1 MALGAKIDCCDAMA
15 VLLLIAVLLQWT
27 AAVSLCPQRCR
38 SRSAVGY
45 QYFWSYLSRQQPLL
59 HSTPHFTPIYILCET
74 RFALVDHVVDHASG
88 HVERAF
94 LLLTSN
100 VRPARFAQ
108 PALLQVE
115 RDGRAKQRHC
125 AGTDICL

>member
-1 MALGAKIDCCDAMA
+1 MDCRGLAVPAAMQIA
-15 VLLLIAVLLQWT
+15 QRGWIPVLLELPVTSATAV
-27 AAVSLCPQRCR
+27 A
-38 SRSAVGY
+38 
-45 QYFWSYLSRQQPLL
+45 L
-59 HSTPHFTPIYILCET
+59 HSPLYSYIYLCET